1 MVTKK
6 LARARKAMAVA
17 LSATLFT
24 GVAGAA
30 TGGGCSVNVDEA
42 LLQQL
47 TSLLEDGNV
56 HGNFH
61 FNSNGGGHDDG
72 VEEPDT
78 PDDTG
83 DGDGGDGTDQPA

>member
-6 LARARKAMAVA
+6 IAHARKAMAVA

-24 GVAGAA
+24 GVAQ
-30 TGGGCSVNVDEA
+30 GGGCSVNVDEA

-47 TSLLEDGNV
+47 TSLLENGSL

-61 FNSNGGGHDDG
+61 FNNHGPGQDDE
-72 VEEPDT
+72 VDEPDT
-78 PDDTG
+78 PDETN

>member
-24 GVAGAA
+24 GVAQ
-30 TGGGCSVNVDEA
+30 GGGCSVNVDEA

-47 TSLLEDGNV
+47 TSLLEDANV

-61 FNSNGGGHDDG
+61 FNSHGPGQDDG
-72 VEEPDT
+72 VDEPDT
-78 PDDTG
+78 PDDTD
-83 DGDGGDGTDQPA
+83 DGDGADQPA